1 MVKKKIASEYL
12 ESLVSLTYQENFS
25 LVPIIC
31 GMVVQPGIVS
41 EGREIR
47 TVYCNPSDWFPLLK
61 INEKLFTVKK
71 KKMNSKDRR
80 CKSLGLRKMLE
91 IEGEG
96 LVL

>member
-47 TVYCNPSDWFPLLK
+47 TVYCNPSD
-61 INEKLFTVKK
+61 
-71 KKMNSKDRR
+71 
-80 CKSLGLRKMLE
+80 
-91 IEGEG
+91 
-96 LVL
+96 